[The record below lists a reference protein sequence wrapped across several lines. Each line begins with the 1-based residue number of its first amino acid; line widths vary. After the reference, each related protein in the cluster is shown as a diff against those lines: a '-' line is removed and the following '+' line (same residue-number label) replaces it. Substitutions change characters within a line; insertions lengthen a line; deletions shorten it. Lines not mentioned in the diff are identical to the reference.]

1 VRGGSKQLER
11 KRDETMTKVLSL
23 TVALP
28 VHPVRP
34 ILLNMTFAVVVL
46 SIVVQGPTIRRLFT
60 HEELNRLLRS

>member
-1 VRGGSKQLER
+1 MRGGSKQLER

-46 SIVVQGPTIRRLFT
+46 SIVVQGLTIRRLFT